1 LDLQGDDTDDRVKR
15 EMKKQRAG
23 EKEEVAQSER
33 KGSETKPRSRLI
45 LPYNI
50 DINTGVAN
58 N

>member
-33 KGSETKPRSRLI
+33 KGSEAKPRSRLI

-50 DINTGVAN
+50 DINTEVAN